1 MSLLLCR
8 YEPVKHPYYIEILGI
23 HIHSSQELCYVI
35 YNHPLLVMEDFVDE
49 SLLVFIREELDMA
62 YLADKLKVLMD
73 GKSKS
78 DDLLFLILS
87 ECDYYTD
94 QEQSRFRQTVA
105 GLRKLHPAQY
115 AKARADDLFQKK
127 QYGKAAQR
135 YERLLEYPKD
145 KVVDDGFLAGIYHNL
160 GASYAQMF
168 QFDRA
173 FKALDKSYNMNKDMG
188 TLKQIYY
195 LTVFEPALPIGE
207 RYHALFTRELI
218 EEWERELETARQSA
232 LVNEDVVR
240 LRELFKKDPV
250 KRAEGS
256 AKMIQQWKQEY
267 RVMI

>member
-1 MSLLLCR
+1 M
-8 YEPVKHPYYIEILGI
+8 
-23 HIHSSQELCYVI
+23 
-35 YNHPLLVMEDFVDE
+35 
-49 SLLVFIREELDMA
+49 
-62 YLADKLKVLMD
+62 
-73 GKSKS
+73 
-78 DDLLFLILS
+78 
-87 ECDYYTD
+87 
-94 QEQSRFRQTVA
+94 
-105 GLRKLHPAQY
+105 
-115 AKARADDLFQKK
+115 
-127 QYGKAAQR
+127 
-135 YERLLEYPKD
+135 EYPKD

-218 EEWERELETARQSA
+218 EEWEKELETARQSA

-240 LRELFKKDPV
+240 LRELFKRDPV

-256 AKMIQQWKQEY
+256 AKIDPTMEAGIPGNDITKQNRRREKVLEKAASSSLVSGFLQAFFPSDGHPMLLDRSFPVKKISRRAAGTPHPY
-267 RVMI
+267 PRKHSVVRSECVRPQHQKNWRNQHGI

>member
-8 YEPVKHPYYIEILGI
+8 PEPVKHPYYIEILGI
-23 HIHSSQELCYVI
+23 HIYSSQELCYVI

-49 SLLVFIREELDMA
+49 SLLTFIRDELDMA
-62 YLADKLKVLMD
+62 YLADKLQVLLGGGRD
-73 GKSKS
+73 K

-87 ECDYYTD
+87 ECDYYT
-94 QEQSRFRQTVA
+94 EQQQNKFRQTVA

-115 AKARADDLFQKK
+115 AKARADDLFGKK
-127 QYGKAAQR
+127 QYGKAALR

-160 GASYAQMF
+160 GAAYAQMF

-173 FKALDKSYNMNKDMG
+173 FKALDKAYNMNKGID
-188 TLKQIYY
+188 TLKQIYF
-195 LTVFEPALPIGE
+195 LTVLEPDLPVGE
-207 RYHALFTRELI
+207 RYHALFTRELAGAWDQ
-218 EEWERELETARQSA
+218 EMETARQNA

-240 LRELFKKDPV
+240 LWELFKKDPV
-250 KRAEGS
+250 KRAEGAS
-256 AKMIQQWKQEY
+256 KLIKQWKQEY

>member
-94 QEQSRFRQTVA
+94 QEQSRFRQTVT

-115 AKARADDLFQKK
+115 AKARADDLFHKK

-195 LTVFEPALPIGE
+195 LTVFEPALPIGCLLYTS
-207 RYHALFTRELI
+207 RNYGSGPIATSRFGTDPRSSTQYRI
-218 EEWERELETARQSA
+218 F
-232 LVNEDVVR
+232 VK
-240 LRELFKKDPV
+240 KKDIDL
-250 KRAEGS
+250 AAAAIEG
-256 AKMIQQWKQEY
+256 KLD
-267 RVMI
+267 RL